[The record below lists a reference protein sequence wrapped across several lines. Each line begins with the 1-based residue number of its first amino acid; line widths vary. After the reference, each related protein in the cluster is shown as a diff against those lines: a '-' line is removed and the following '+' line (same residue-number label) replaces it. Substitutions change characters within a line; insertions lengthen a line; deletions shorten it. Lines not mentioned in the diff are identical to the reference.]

1 MANKIKYDVQFNVN
15 RASLSAIKKELN
27 QLKNLTKKDVIK
39 IDGQSAIQTL
49 GKINEQAQNV
59 EQALTKA
66 YNFKL
71 GTVNIESF
79 NDSLKQSGSSIQ
91 QVYNEFS
98 KAGVAGENAF
108 RDLTS
113 TVLKTNLQLKES
125 HAILDRMAATFL
137 ILLNIKLLQKY

>member
-79 NDSLKQSGSSIQ
+79 NDSLKQSEVQ
-91 QVYNEFS
+91 YNKFIMNFQRPVWLE
-98 KAGVAGENAF
+98 K
-108 RDLTS
+108 
-113 TVLKTNLQLKES
+113 
-125 HAILDRMAATFL
+125 M
-137 ILLNIKLLQKY
+137 LLEI